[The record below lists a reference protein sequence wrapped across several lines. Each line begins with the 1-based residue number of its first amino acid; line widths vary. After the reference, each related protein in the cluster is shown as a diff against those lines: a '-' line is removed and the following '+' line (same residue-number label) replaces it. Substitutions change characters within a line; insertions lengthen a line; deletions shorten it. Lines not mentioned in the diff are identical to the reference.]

1 MWKERLKLEQS
12 VLFDVK
18 TNRVEK
24 LSFLAKH
31 KHRRFSPVNTLL
43 AGFRLVEGS
52 QGIKKI
58 LKVFLNSNEIS
69 PKTNNNVATLSTL
82 REFKKKQIFFVF
94 GSSSRN

>member
-1 MWKERLKLEQS
+1 MLSGAPLCQSVKRLHFPKNSGTCQLSMWQERLKLEQS
-12 VLFDVK
+12 VSFDVK

-52 QGIKKI
+52 QGI
-58 LKVFLNSNEIS
+58 
-69 PKTNNNVATLSTL
+69 
-82 REFKKKQIFFVF
+82 
-94 GSSSRN
+94 